1 MKHIL
6 ILILLSSIFC
16 QNSNIVPEITNIIKC
31 LSKSN
36 IFFSELE
43 RIKEALNSKDLLNII
58 NAFKISYNQ
67 LKEEIIKCKNNNL
80 RKLTYEDN
88 KHKRFGYPKYV
99 YVLYTQIGEDAF
111 KWYDEGGLA
120 HLKEMC
126 HRKYGQ
132 TTWFCVYLSEN

>member
-6 ILILLSSIFC
+6 ILLLLSSIFC
-16 QNSNIVPEITNIIKC
+16 QNTNIVLEITNIIKC

-67 LKEEIIKCKNNNL
+67 LKDEITKCKNNNL
-80 RKLTYEDN
+80 RKLTYKD
-88 KHKRFGYPKYV
+88 K
-99 YVLYTQIGEDAF
+99 
-111 KWYDEGGLA
+111 
-120 HLKEMC
+120 
-126 HRKYGQ
+126 
-132 TTWFCVYLSEN
+132 